1 MKFTSNKK
9 YTFYPD
15 INNNLKLPEHERL
28 SVEIIRPTAEERG
41 EVTWY
46 EGTPRGTGTETSV
59 RVKFNTSR
67 ILRNN
72 IGVIKNLVIEDA
84 GKEKAVTSG
93 PELAAA
99 SFAGMNALVDV
110 ICSEVCADIITDT
123 QKKISGSPSA
133 SSGADGTSGN
143 QGQSTQTKK

>member
-1 MKFTSNKK
+1 MKFTANKK
-9 YTFYPD
+9 YTYYPKV
-15 INNNLKLPEHERL
+15 NGNLDLPEHERL

-41 EVTWY
+41 EVAWY
-46 EGTPRGTGTETSV
+46 EGTPRGAGSETSV

-72 IGVIKNLVIEDA
+72 IGAIKNLVVDDGE
-84 GKEKAVTSG
+84 KEKAIVSG

-110 ICSEVCADIITDT
+110 LCSEVCADIITDT
-123 QKKISGSPSA
+123 QKKILESPSA
-133 SSGADGTSGN
+133 LSGADGTSGN
-143 QGQSTQTKK
+143 